1 MIVKFA
7 EQSYAFGPWRPEMG
21 RVFAAGYAFDSETA
35 LIDQERPWL
44 TPPLVI
50 GAAFGGDAGYFI
62 PREQIAAFFDAHR
75 EVPVAM
81 HNAPFDLAV
90 IHLLAPSLDIYG
102 WVDRNLVWDTQIL
115 HRLFMLASEG
125 HTASLKGEST
135 LERCVQVYLNGELP
149 KDVLDSHGRPVRLS
163 YGQWLNRPPQEIE
176 PIYLEYLAKDVITT
190 LAVLRDLRAK
200 IAAILANSSGVWGYV
215 SPSWLREQADKWGHL
230 THHIQ
235 LRGAIVL
242 HEITADGLHLD
253 VSRREELADHLSA
266 MIVSQRQALAEH
278 RYLPG
283 QKGSNKALQAIF
295 KQLQGE
301 HPGLSFPTTGTGQI
315 STAHDAIAELADVVP
330 FVKALT
336 EYRET
341 EKLLGSFLGKMNR
354 EVLHPSFN
362 VLARTGRTTS
372 FGEINAQ
379 NLPTDDRVRSCFI
392 PSPGHVFIDADYKTI
407 ELATLAQACM
417 GQFELESQMAIAINA
432 GRDLHTL
439 VASAVTGSAECDV
452 SKEERRKAK
461 AINFGKPGGMSL
473 QTLKLYAKANYGVEL
488 SDEAV
493 DELSSAWLDLFPEMR
508 EFLGDSSNLGLGVA
522 KLLGLTPES
531 HYEHTRDRRFVG
543 HPANAGRTSAPQAIL
558 GGMCLKVLKV
568 PDPTTGDGLPYS
580 QADIDYFWNRLEARI
595 DILPRKL
602 QGAAQNHQP
611 SMKLQRAVMSLVGT
625 SGVFTLTGRLR
636 ANASYCAR
644 HNTVFQGLAADGAKL
659 AMWRL
664 WRSGYRLVN
673 FIHDQV
679 LVEVPADADLM
690 AKAQDIRRLMIEG
703 MKAVVPDVNV
713 DVSFAATDRW
723 YKDAEAVY
731 GSSGKVLLLWRP
743 EPVEKDLKA
752 TTAVSAAA

>member
-1 MIVKFA
+1 MNVGFA
-7 EQSYAFGPWRPEMG
+7 DQSYPFRPWQPSLG

-62 PREQIAAFFDAHR
+62 SREQIDAFFDAHR

-90 IHLLAPSLDIYG
+90 IHLLAPALDIYG

-115 HRLFMLASEG
+115 HRLLTLASEG
-125 HTASLKGEST
+125 HTAGHGGEST
-135 LERCVQVYLNGELP
+135 LERCVQLYLNCQLP
-149 KDVLDSHGRPVRLS
+149 KDVLDSHGKPVRLS
-163 YGQWLNRPPQEIE
+163 YGQWLNRPPGEIE

-190 LAVLRDLRAK
+190 FAVFRELRAK
-200 IAAILANSSGVWGYV
+200 IAAILANSSDVWGYV
-215 SPSWLREQADKWGHL
+215 SPSWLREQADKWGCL

-242 HEITADGLHLD
+242 HAITANGLHLD

-266 MIVSQRQALAEH
+266 MIESQRQALAKH
-278 RYLPG
+278 GYLPG
-283 QKGSNKALQAIF
+283 QKGSAKALQSIF
-295 KQLQGE
+295 KRLQRE
-301 HPGLSFPTTGTGQI
+301 HRGLSFPTTDTGQI

-354 EVLHPSFN
+354 GVLHPSFN

-392 PSPGHVFIDADYKTI
+392 PSPGHAFIDADYKTI

-417 GQFELESQMAIAINA
+417 GQFGLESQMAIAINA
-432 GRDLHTL
+432 GKDLHTL
-439 VASAVTGSAECDV
+439 VAAAVTGSEECDV

-473 QTLKLYAKANYGVEL
+473 QTLKLYAKANYGVDL

-493 DELSSAWLDLFPEMR
+493 EGLSSAWLDLFPEMR
-508 EFLGDSSNLGLGVA
+508 KFLGDGSDLGLGVA
-522 KLLGLTPES
+522 TLLGLTPES
-531 HYEHTRDRRFVG
+531 HYEHTGDRRFVN
-543 HPANAGRTSAPQAIL
+543 HPANAGRTSAPHAIL

-580 QADIDYFWNRLEARI
+580 QADIDYFWSRLQARI
-595 DILPRKL
+595 DMLPPKL
-602 QGAAQNHQP
+602 QGAARDRQP
-611 SMKLQRAVMSLVGT
+611 SVPLQKAVMSLVGKA
-625 SGVFTLTGRLR
+625 GVFTLTGRLR

-679 LVEVPADADLM
+679 LVEVPANADLM

-703 MKAVVPDVNV
+703 MNAVVPDVNM

-723 YKDAEAVY
+723 YKNAEAAY
-731 GSSGKVLLLWRP
+731 DSSGEHLLIWRP
-743 EPVEKDLKA
+743 DAPEAPNHTLA
-752 TTAVSAAA
+752 ISAAA